1 MFKELTNYLESI
13 GEGLNTLNVNLA
25 RIADATEIIA
35 KSAYVSVNGPQVER
49 AEAKI
54 EAKAKAE
61 SDADYTKKRE
71 ALIAEFVELKVP
83 FSREMPNE
91 QLAAHLQAC
100 KERLANDKI
109 KADKEAEEKAKADAE
124 AKDKAEAQTKADA
137 LTAQKEAK
145 AKADAEAKAKKTN
158 PAEAPKAAE
167 ATTTETVTDDDMK
180 AVLVEATR
188 VVGDQETLAFFNA
201 FPFKGKYTSLRM
213 ISQEERPGWIAALKA
228 EIAKVEASKA
238 TNTAGLLG

>member
-1 MFKELTNYLESI
+1 MLKEFTNYLESI

-61 SDADYTKKRE
+61 SDAEYTKKRE

-100 KERLANDKI
+100 KERIANDKI
-109 KADKEAEEKAKADAE
+109 KADKDAEDKAKAESQA
-124 AKDKAEAQTKADA
+124 KADA

-145 AKADAEAKAKKTN
+145 AKADAEAKAKKTK
-158 PAEAPKAAE
+158 PAETPKTAE
-167 ATTTETVTDDDMK
+167 PPKTETKTEVTDDDMK

-201 FPFKGKYTSLRM
+201 YPFKGKYTSLRM

-228 EIAKVEASKA
+228 EIARVEASKV
-238 TNTAGLLG
+238 TDTAGLLG